1 MESILE
7 QIPIIGGIFK
17 CLEFRTFIVSI
28 IPLLALS
35 MKDDSNLFSL
45 IKVIVIFYTLSVI
58 GGTILQYWDCKQKDK
73 SFIDKVKTSIEATW
87 YIPFMFSIFTI
98 INYIVKL
105 PILLEIRP
113 ITLLLTFFIEIPFL
127 FGLIMYI
134 ISFQNYC
141 ALAAIAC

>member
-1 MESILE
+1 MES
-7 QIPIIGGIFK
+7 IPIIGGIFK

-35 MKDDSNLFSL
+35 MKDDSNLFGV
-45 IKVIVIFYTLSVI
+45 IKIILIFYTLSVI
-58 GGTILQYWDCKQKDK
+58 GGTILQYWNCKQKDK
-73 SFIDKVKTSIEATW
+73 SFIDKIKTSAEATW
-87 YIPFMFSIFTI
+87 YIPLMFSIFTI
-98 INYIVKL
+98 INYVVKL
-105 PILLEIRP
+105 PFLLEIRP

-127 FGLIMYI
+127 FGFIMYI